1 MKYIASYVVKL
12 VNMFSDV
19 GFFVSESKDSSME
32 SWETKSLQKNSLLI
46 HNHCT
51 QAYFLVSFQYVYAFL
66 IVTAYYLY
74 SLVMAF

>member
-1 MKYIASYVVKL
+1 MKYIASYAVKF

-19 GFFVSESKDSSME
+19 GFFVSESNDSSME
-32 SWETKSLQKNSLLI
+32 SWETKSLQKNSLF